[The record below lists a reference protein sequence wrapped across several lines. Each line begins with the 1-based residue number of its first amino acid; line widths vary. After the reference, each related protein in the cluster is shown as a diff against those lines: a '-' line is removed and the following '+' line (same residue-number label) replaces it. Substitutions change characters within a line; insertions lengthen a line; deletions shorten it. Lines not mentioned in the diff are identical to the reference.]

1 MITSKRQLK
10 KHIDR
15 IQDEVV
21 QVVIPAAIYAGLVAE
36 DKVEGMLTKI
46 AQLSQQA
53 KDRLAI
59 AFDKKM
65 SAFESS
71 NTYRKAKLL
80 YFKNAYAK
88 ALSEYEAEVQKVID
102 PINEAAKQAK
112 AAKA

>member
-21 QVVIPAAIYAGLVAE
+21 QVVIPAAIYAGLVTE
-36 DKVEGMLTKI
+36 DKVEGILTKI

-59 AFDKKM
+59 TFDKKI
-65 SAFESS
+65 SAFDSS
-71 NTYRKAKLL
+71 NAYHKARLQ
-80 YFKNAYAK
+80 YFKNAYGK
-88 ALSEYEAEVQKVID
+88 ALAEYEAEVQKIID